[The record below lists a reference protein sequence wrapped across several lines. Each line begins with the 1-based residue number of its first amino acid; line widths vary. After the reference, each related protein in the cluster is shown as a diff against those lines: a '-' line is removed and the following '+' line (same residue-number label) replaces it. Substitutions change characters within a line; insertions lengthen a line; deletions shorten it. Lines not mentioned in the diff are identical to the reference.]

1 MSEPTP
7 ATAGPIPEAPEPTPD
22 LSVLARQLSELL
34 KRDRGDPSAL
44 LFESDRPRV
53 IKKREPIIPPRIRAA
68 ITQSLQLWPL
78 YILNA
83 VLFWA
88 FLVVFNEGP
97 NALFVERLTRIVQ
110 LMTAAL
116 LVDIWLHPLHHPDT
130 LDGPAQGARQYQ
142 RIYTIAIFVVAGC
155 LTP

>member
-7 ATAGPIPEAPEPTPD
+7 APAGPIPDATPD

-34 KRDRGDPSAL
+34 ARDRDPSAL

-53 IKKREPIIPPRIRAA
+53 IKKREPIIPPRIRSA
-68 ITQSLQLWPL
+68 ITQSLCLWPL

-88 FLVVFNEGP
+88 LLVVFNEGP
-97 NALFVERLTRIVQ
+97 NALFVERLTRIFQ

>member
-7 ATAGPIPEAPEPTPD
+7 APVGPTPEATPD

-34 KRDRGDPSAL
+34 ARDRDPSVL
-44 LFESDRPRV
+44 LFDSERPRV

-68 ITQSLQLWPL
+68 LNQSLNLWL
-78 YILNA
+78 LFVINA
-83 VLFWA
+83 VLLWA
-88 FLVVFNEGP
+88 SLVIFNEGAY
-97 NALFVERLTRIVQ
+97 ALYVERLARILQ
-110 LMTAAL
+110 LATIAL
-116 LVDIWLHPLHHPDT
+116 LFDIWLHPLQHPDT
-130 LDGPAQGARQYQ
+130 LEGPAQGARQYQ